1 MRLLTIAVIGLL
13 AGCGNGKKATTPTT
27 GSGSGSDGALPDVV
41 AQTLLGWGQH
51 PEPGN
56 KLELF
61 LEVTDQTGRTQSYPL
76 GESDRP
82 CSPGKGKDDIVT
94 TLQCVVANTGAEY
107 RAVYRG
113 NQIIVLRR
121 PVDPSDDPADIE
133 LSFREVQ
140 RVDVPVGSRVS
151 AAE

>member
-13 AGCGNGKKATTPTT
+13 AGCGNGKKATTPTG
-27 GSGSGSDGALPDVV
+27 GSGSGSDLPDVV
-41 AQTLLGWGQH
+41 AQTLIGWGRQ
-51 PEPGN
+51 EQPGS
-56 KLELF
+56 KWSLF
-61 LEVTDQTGRTQSYPL
+61 LEVTDHTGRAQSYPL
-76 GESDRP
+76 GESTQP
-82 CSPGKGKDDIVT
+82 CSVGKGNGGDVIT
-94 TLQCVVANTGAEY
+94 SLQCVTAATGAEY
-107 RAVYRG
+107 RAVYRA

-140 RVDVPVGSRVS
+140 RVDVPVGSKVS